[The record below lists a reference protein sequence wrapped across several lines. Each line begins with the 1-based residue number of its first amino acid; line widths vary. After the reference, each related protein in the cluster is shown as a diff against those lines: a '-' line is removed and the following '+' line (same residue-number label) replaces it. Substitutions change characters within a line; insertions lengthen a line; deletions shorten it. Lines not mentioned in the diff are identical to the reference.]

1 MRGQMFIAKRRNITV
16 YNLAVIKLFLR
27 IFGYSI
33 YEISVYLRD
42 ILLITMVVRP
52 SGKVFGD
59 YLRSA
64 FIIPN
69 FEPVIIFIS
78 AVNIKDKEDSCGIIH
93 ISDTT
98 QCSVLRSERMKKLQ
112 GIIIRKLYA
121 SWFGI
126 PCSSDDLKVL
136 ATYGNTGWL
145 THNLLLA
152 SGIKK
157 KNTVAL
163 NNENRRRIKT
173 VYRSFVS
180 SLALYLKL
188 EDGLRNGTAEL
199 PKLGIVAKIRRLFKV
214 ESPDR
219 VITKNMYPR
228 IIEIQSLKI
237 RRENIL
243 SYKLEAVRQIKMN
256 SEYMGFNKYLKA
268 QSLIM
273 EGRIRNRDAA
283 EMLMNKLES
292 LH

>member
-1 MRGQMFIAKRRNITV
+1 MFIAKRRNFTV
-16 YNLAVIKLFLR
+16 YILSVIKLCLR
-27 IFGYSI
+27 IYGHSI

-42 ILLITMVVRP
+42 ILLTIMVVRP
-52 SGKVFGD
+52 TWKVIGH
-59 YLRSA
+59 YLKSA

-69 FEPVIIFIS
+69 FEPVTMFIS

-93 ISDTT
+93 ISNTT
-98 QCSVLRSERMKKLQ
+98 QCSVLKSKRMKKLQ
-112 GIIIRKLYA
+112 GIIIGKLYA
-121 SWFGI
+121 VWFGI
-126 PCSSDDLKVL
+126 ACSNDELKVL
-136 ATYGNTGWL
+136 ASFGNTGWL

-152 SGIKK
+152 SGLKK
-157 KNTVAL
+157 KNAVAL

-180 SLALYLKL
+180 SLALYLKF
-188 EDGLRNGTAEL
+188 EDGLRNGKAEL
-199 PKLGIVAKIRRLFKV
+199 PKLDITAKIRRLFKV
-214 ESPDR
+214 ASPDR
-219 VITKNMYPR
+219 VITKNMYPQS
-228 IIEIQSLKI
+228 IEVQSLKI

-273 EGRIRNRDAA
+273 EGRIQDKTAI
-283 EMLMNKLES
+283 EILMGKLER

>member
-1 MRGQMFIAKRRNITV
+1 MFVAKTRISIT
-16 YNLAVIKLFLR
+16 YTLAKGKLTFR
-27 IFGYSI
+27 VFGYGI
-33 YEISVYLRD
+33 YEISVCIRD
-42 ILLITMVVRP
+42 ILLISRVVRP
-52 SGKVFGD
+52 EWRVLRA
-59 YLRSA
+59 YLKSA
-64 FIIPN
+64 LLMPDL
-69 FEPVIIFIS
+69 EPVKMFIS
-78 AVNIKDKEDSCGIIH
+78 AVNFKDKEDSCGIIH

-112 GIIIRKLYA
+112 GVIIGKLYA

-126 PCSSDDLKVL
+126 ACSSDDLKVL
-136 ATYGNTGWL
+136 ASFGNTGWL

-152 SGIKK
+152 SGNKK
-157 KNTVAL
+157 KNAVAL

-243 SYKLEAVRQIKMN
+243 SYKLDAVRQIKMN
-256 SEYMGFNKYLKA
+256 SEYIGFNKYLKA

-273 EGRIRNRDAA
+273 EGRIQNRDAA